1 MRFIA
6 KTLAVAMVVLAAT
19 SAGAVNIFFG
29 APTATELNPG
39 DVFSITL
46 RMDTEGDTQINAV
59 GVSVFADPSL
69 FAFVSG
75 TSPGQILF
83 NTSTFEGVPRISQP
97 FTLESDPEGLV
108 RAASFVAPTPS
119 GVASSNQL
127 LATLT
132 FEAVGPG
139 TMTIESLLAQGD
151 NIASNSVGL
160 KDIPGAV
167 TFEPSEPIT
176 VPEPGQLFM
185 SVVALC
191 AVLLVSTRRVSSVR
205 TLTSVETL

>member
-108 RAASFVAPTPS
+108 RAASFVAATPS
-119 GVASSNQL
+119 GVGSANQL

-132 FEAVGPG
+132 FQAVGPG
-139 TMTIESLLAQGD
+139 TMTLQSLFAQGD

-160 KDIPGAV
+160 IDIPGAV
-167 TFEPSEPIT
+167 TFQESAAIT
-176 VPEPGQLFM
+176 VVPEPGT
-185 SVVALC
+185 ALLMGLGL
-191 AVLLVSTRRVSSVR
+191 AGLAAAGRRRS
-205 TLTSVETL
+205 